1 VLPATLS
8 PPEIVREVV
17 MAAAVV
23 VTLATGVD
31 YVQQAMRLCRPE
43 PAAVQ

>member
-1 VLPATLS
+1 
-8 PPEIVREVV
+8 

-31 YVQQAMRLCRPE
+31 YIVKAIALRREGMRA
-43 PAAVQ
+43 PAK